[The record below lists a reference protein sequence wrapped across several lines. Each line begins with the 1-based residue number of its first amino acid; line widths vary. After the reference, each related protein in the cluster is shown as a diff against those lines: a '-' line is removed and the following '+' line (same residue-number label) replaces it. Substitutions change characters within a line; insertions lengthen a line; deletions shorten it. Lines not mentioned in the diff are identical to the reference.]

1 LSRKKDW
8 FIFETGRRNNRYF
21 YDQKNK
27 RIQLCHPVLY
37 HFLQMEINGIDIPG
51 WIDSLEIYPI
61 KIDHIGVFPR
71 EEIEY
76 YYKKYSLLKEN
87 GYFNTV
93 DREERFSGEL
103 VADDIKHTLA
113 NLRQVTFEI
122 TDRCNL
128 ACEYCGYG
136 KFYEDYDTRTGKNM
150 DTRTAIRIIDY
161 LAEYWN
167 SSFNQS
173 HNRTV
178 FISFYGG
185 EPLLNVNFIKQVIEY
200 VNGLITP
207 NNRFAFS
214 MTTNGLL
221 IEKHMDFLVENDFG
235 LLISLD
241 GNEMNNGYRVLKNG
255 RPAFKTIIE
264 NIDAL
269 KNKYPEFFQNKVY
282 FNAVLHN
289 KNSVSSVY
297 NFIKERYN
305 KTPFISP
312 LNNSGIKESMK
323 EEFDKTYRNFRESL
337 YDGDDYLQIEQDMF
351 ASLPNVRQI
360 MEFLFEGSNFYFDD
374 YTGLIEPGNDVKRI
388 PTGTCLPFFKK
399 LFLTVNGKIL
409 PCERIGQLFPLGM
422 ASPDGI
428 DLDLERVTEI
438 YNNFYRQVREQCA
451 VCSKAEMCKQCI
463 YNMEISPDGH
473 IKCKSFVTRKNY
485 SDYLASLV
493 SSLEEK
499 PGMFSKI
506 IDEVRV
512 E

>member
-1 LSRKKDW
+1 
-8 FIFETGRRNNRYF
+8 
-21 YDQKNK
+21 
-27 RIQLCHPVLY
+27 
-37 HFLQMEINGIDIPG
+37 MNGIDIPAWMNSIKG
-51 WIDSLEIYPI
+51 DSITID
-61 KIDHIGVFPR
+61 DIGGFPR
-71 EEIEY
+71 NEIEY
-76 YYKKYSLLKEN
+76 YYKKYSLLNEN
-87 GYFNTV
+87 GYFISV
-93 DREERFSGEL
+93 DRDRGEQFSGEL
-103 VADDIKHTLA
+103 VADTVKHTLA
-113 NLRQVTFEI
+113 NLRQLTFET

-136 KFYEDYDTRTGKNM
+136 KFYEDYDTRTGKDM
-150 DTRTAIRIIDY
+150 DTRTAIHLIDY

-167 SSFNQS
+167 SPLNQS

-185 EPLLNVNFIKQVIEY
+185 EPLLNIDFIKQVIEY
-200 VNGLITP
+200 VHNLKTSR
-207 NNRFAFS
+207 NRFAFS

-241 GNEMNNGYRVLKNG
+241 GNEENNGYRVLKNG
-255 RPAFKTIIE
+255 STAFNTIIK

-269 KNKYPEFFQNKVY
+269 KNKYPGFFQNKVY

-289 KNSVSSVY
+289 KNSVSSIY
-297 NFIKERYN
+297 HFIKERYN
-305 KTPFISP
+305 KTPFIAP

-323 EEFDKTYRNFRESL
+323 KEFLETYRNLEESL
-337 YDGDDYLQIEQDMF
+337 YEGEDYLQIEQDMF
-351 ASLPNVRQI
+351 ASLPNVQQI
-360 MEFLFEGSNFYFDD
+360 MEFLFEGSHFYFDD
-374 YTGLIEPGNDVKRI
+374 YTGLIDSGNEAKRI
-388 PTGTCLPFFKK
+388 PTGTCIPFFKK

-409 PCERIGQLFPLGM
+409 PCERIGQLFPLGI
-422 ASPDGI
+422 ASPDRI
-428 DLDLERVTEI
+428 DLDLDRVAET
-438 YNNFYRQVREQCA
+438 YNNFYQQVRKQCT
-451 VCSKAEMCKQCI
+451 VCSKAEICKQCI
-463 YNMEISPDGH
+463 YNMDISPDGRL
-473 IKCKSFVTRKNY
+473 KCNSLVTRKTY